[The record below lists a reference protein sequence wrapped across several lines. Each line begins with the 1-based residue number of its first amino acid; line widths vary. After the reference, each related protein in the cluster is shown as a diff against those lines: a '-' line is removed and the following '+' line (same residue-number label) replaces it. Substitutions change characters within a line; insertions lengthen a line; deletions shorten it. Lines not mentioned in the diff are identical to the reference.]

1 MANTFVSPVEDEDVS
16 KVDNEDEDKNED
28 EDEDEDKSAAAAA
41 SLSLWDSTLNPTP
54 TLQIR

>member
-28 EDEDEDKSAAAAA
+28 EDEDVDKSAAAAA

-54 TLQIR
+54 TLQI

>member
-28 EDEDEDKSAAAAA
+28 EDEDKSAAAAA

-54 TLQIR
+54 TLQIG